1 MGAATEM
8 SGKQSRRVR
17 VLLGKAGLDGHDRG
31 IKILAQALKDSGAE
45 VIYTGLHQSV
55 AHIASIAVQEDVD
68 VVGVSIL
75 SGAHM
80 TLVPD
85 LLAELVRQGAGDKR
99 LVVGGFIPEEDERQK
114 LESLGAAKVFPQ
126 DVPLAEMVAVIHALA
141 G

>member
-1 MGAATEM
+1 M

>member
-1 MGAATEM
+1 MN
-8 SGKQSRRVR
+8 GKQSRRVR

-99 LVVGGFIPEEDERQK
+99 LVVGGFIPEEDERHK